1 MTDDADERYD
11 RAAAQG
17 MVHAHWAQLQP
28 DAPAIVSD
36 QGDRTFAQ
44 LNGNANRLVRAWR
57 ERGVVA
63 GDAVAVMV
71 SNRPEFAEVVA
82 ATQRS
87 GLRVTPVNWHLTA
100 DEAAY
105 IVDDCQ
111 ARVFVADARF
121 AEVAAAVADGAPG
134 ATVRLAVG
142 GAVEGFESYDEALA
156 GQPGDDIPDPV
167 LGRSMLYTS
176 GTTGRPKGVHR
187 TEVPPTTALGRLFG
201 YVAGE
206 SLHLGT
212 GPLYH
217 AAPLAFSLAQP
228 LNAGVGV
235 VLMDRWTPEETLR
248 LVAEHRIT
256 HSHMVPTMFHRL
268 LGLPDEVR
276 AAADVSSL
284 QMVLHG
290 AAPCPVSVKQAII
303 AWWGPVLL
311 EYYAATEGTGTFV
324 TSTDWLARPGTV
336 GKPADPDHIRV
347 LDPVSGEAMPS
358 GEVGTV
364 YLRAPQVGRFDYF
377 GDTAKTADSYRGDY
391 YTMGDVGYLDDE
403 GYLFLTDRSA
413 DLIISGGVNVYP
425 AEVEAEL
432 LGHPAVGDA
441 AVIGVPDPDWGEMVV
456 AVIELR
462 DGASTPAGDELAAEL
477 IEHCRARL
485 AHFKCPRRVDF
496 TDRLP
501 RTDSGKLYKRRLR
514 DEYRAAADRSTSQ
527 FMD

>member
-1 MTDDADERYD
+1 MTSDADDRY
-11 RAAAQG
+11 AAAARRG

-28 DAPAIVSD
+28 DTPAIVSAR
-36 QGDRTFAQ
+36 GDRTFAE
-44 LNGNANRLVRAWR
+44 LNANANRLVRALR
-57 ERGVVA
+57 ARGLGE
-63 GDAVAVMV
+63 GDALALMV
-71 SNRPEFAEVVA
+71 SNRPEFAEVAA

-87 GLRVTPVNWHLTA
+87 GLRITPVNWHLTA

-111 ARVFVADARF
+111 ARAFVADARF
-121 AEVAAAVADGAPG
+121 AEVAAAAAEKAPQ

-142 GAVEGFESYDEALA
+142 GDIDGFESYDAALA
-156 GQPGDDIPDPV
+156 GEDGGDIDDPV

-187 TEVPPTTALGRLFG
+187 PETPPASGIGRLFG
-201 YVAGE
+201 YVPGE
-206 SLHLGT
+206 TLHLCT

-228 LNAGVGV
+228 LAAGVGV
-235 VLMDRWTPEETLR
+235 VLMDKWSPEETLL
-248 LVAEHRIT
+248 LVAAHRIT

-268 LGLPDEVR
+268 LALPDEVR
-276 AAADVSSL
+276 TAADVSSL
-284 QMVLHG
+284 RMVLHG
-290 AAPCPVSVKQAII
+290 AAPCPVAVKKAVID
-303 AWWGPVLL
+303 WWGPVLL

-324 TSTDWLARPGTV
+324 TSADWLQRPGTV

-347 LDPVSGEAMPS
+347 LDPVSGDPLPP

-364 YLRAPQVGRFDYF
+364 YLRAPAVGRFDYF
-377 GDTAKTADSYRGDY
+377 GDPEKTAGSYRGDY
-391 YTMGDVGYLDDE
+391 FTMGDVGYLDDD

-456 AVIELR
+456 AVVELR
-462 DGASTPAGDELAAEL
+462 DGAEPSDALAAEL
-477 IEHCRARL
+477 IEHCRSRL
-485 AHFKCPRRVDF
+485 AGFKCPRRVDF
-496 TDRLP
+496 TDELP
-501 RTDSGKLYKRRLR
+501 RTDTGKLYKRRLR
-514 DEYRAAADRSTSQ
+514 EQYRAATQAAEPGVTT
-527 FMD
+527 